1 MSEICARAGH
11 AIKLSDHSTLSS
23 LRHMVTSSLIQFI
36 FIQSHVIF
44 FNKMHLLFVIYKIVP
59 LQTGLVQ
66 VEIRERGTEQEIA

>member
-23 LRHMVTSSLIQFI
+23 LKHMVTSSLIQFI
-36 FIQSHVIF
+36 FIQSHVIL
-44 FNKMHLLFVIYKIVP
+44 FNKMHLLFVIYKMVP

-66 VEIRERGTEQEIA
+66 VEIEREARDEKK